1 MNDSKKA
8 RNGILKRG
16 LVLSVVCIMALGM
29 VACGGKDKNAAPP
42 QPGVK
47 NESAQPETKNRS
59 NLSADEKEQDSKK
72 TPQKKNSTGVQ
83 KDREKDTETKKKT
96 QSKQDKDKKNSDTKK
111 SNIAN
116 KNDSVKDKSN
126 N

>member
-59 NLSADEKEQDSKK
+59 NSSADEKEQDNKK
-72 TPQKKNSTGVQ
+72 TPQKKTVPVYRRTGRKILKQ
-83 KDREKDTETKKKT
+83 RKKHSQNKIRI
-96 QSKQDKDKKNSDTKK
+96 KRIAIRKNRT
-111 SNIAN
+111 
-116 KNDSVKDKSN
+116 
-126 N
+126 

>member
-47 NESAQPETKNRS
+47 NESAQPETKN
-59 NLSADEKEQDSKK
+59 
-72 TPQKKNSTGVQ
+72 
-83 KDREKDTETKKKT
+83 DREKDTETKKKT

-116 KNDSVKDKSN
+116 KNDFVKDKSN

>member
-59 NLSADEKEQDSKK
+59 NSSADEKEQDNKK
-72 TPQKKNSTGVQ
+72 RRKILKQRKKHSQN
-83 KDREKDTETKKKT
+83 KIRIKRIAIR
-96 QSKQDKDKKNSDTKK
+96 KNRT
-111 SNIAN
+111 
-116 KNDSVKDKSN
+116 
-126 N
+126 